1 VLLQLSKQIKCSKLG
16 LGLYHSRIGAALAYI
31 MESRVDRYIPGC
43 NGMPFVPLTAVHVSN
58 LEKVSFGSTD
68 QEERTGMALQLNLID
83 SLDMIMC
90 WLTSSDNL
98 Q

>member
-1 VLLQLSKQIKCSKLG
+1 
-16 LGLYHSRIGAALAYI
+16 
-31 MESRVDRYIPGC
+31 
-43 NGMPFVPLTAVHVSN
+43 MPFVPLTAVHVSN